1 MGGPGRAGGQ
11 GPSPA
16 RCRWGR
22 GGAGKG
28 TLMGEEELRPPWRV
42 GALSAMAARELEAE
56 ELRPSMAAR
65 ELEAEELRPSMVT
78 RELLPAMAE
87 GHDGGRRPL
96 VAMGVGEEAV
106 MEKTGKGGGR
116 R

>member
-1 MGGPGRAGGQ
+1 MGEEELR
-11 GPSPA
+11 SPW
-16 RCRWGR
+16 RGWGR

-42 GALSAMAARELEAE
+42 GALPAMAARELEAE

-106 MEKTGKGGGR
+106 TEKTGKEGGR

>member
-1 MGGPGRAGGQ
+1 MSRTEMKGEGGGALGGQGCAGGQ

-42 GALSAMAARELEAE
+42 GALPAMAARELET
-56 ELRPSMAAR
+56 
-65 ELEAEELRPSMVT
+65 EELRPSMVT

-96 VAMGVGEEAV
+96 VAMGVGEEAI
-106 MEKTGKGGGR
+106 MEKSGKEGGR

>member
-1 MGGPGRAGGQ
+1 MGIAGGQ

-42 GALSAMAARELEAE
+42 GALPA
-56 ELRPSMAAR
+56 MAAR

-106 MEKTGKGGGR
+106 TEKTGKEGGR